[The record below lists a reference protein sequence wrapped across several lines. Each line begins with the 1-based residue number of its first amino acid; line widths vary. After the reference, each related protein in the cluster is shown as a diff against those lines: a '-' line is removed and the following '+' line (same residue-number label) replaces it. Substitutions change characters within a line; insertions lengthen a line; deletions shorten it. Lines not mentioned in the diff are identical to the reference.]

1 MLVVSWFIGAIIN
14 YSAILYICKYIM
26 TGNKKI
32 NITFRICTILVII
45 GIINCILM
53 CNNII
58 DIKPYILQIV
68 LFICL
73 KIAYKENMVKTLISM
88 IFCSLLVG
96 ISEMIFGIIF
106 GIITTEIGI
115 NNIEFSQQFFG
126 YLSINIIITI
136 LSLLLIKIS
145 ILKKIFFSVIK
156 WYENNER
163 LSLIIFSILV
173 ITIIEFLLY
182 NNFILVLPSSLLFIT
197 NLFCIGVFVFII
209 GFFKEKSTNNKL
221 RNEYQQL
228 MNYVGTYERLLDER
242 NKSQHEFKNQLIII
256 NDMIKTKKAKEYI
269 KQLINIED
277 QNFEYSWINKL
288 KNFPSGGIKGLI
300 YYKIQKMIENKIEVC
315 IDISDELNNK
325 SVWKNFNNNL
335 KDVSMVIGVYIDNAI
350 EACLE
355 APKKIIII
363 DAYLENKKICIGI
376 TNTYKEI
383 KIDKIKQE
391 KYTTKGIG
399 HGYGLSLVKDILSE
413 NDNIKTKREIN
424 GMYYTERVYVK
435 K

>member
-1 MLVVSWFIGAIIN
+1 MLVVSWFIGTVIN

-26 TGNKKI
+26 TGNKKL
-32 NITFRICTILVII
+32 NIDFKMVIGVFLI
-45 GIINCILM
+45 AVTNCILM
-53 CNNII
+53 SNNII
-58 DIKPYILQIV
+58 DIRPYILQV
-68 LFICL
+68 ALFIIL
-73 KIAYKENMVKTLISM
+73 KFLCNQSVVKTLISM
-88 IFCSLLVG
+88 VLCTFIIA
-96 ISEMIFGIIF
+96 ISELMCVA
-106 GIITTEIGI
+106 
-115 NNIEFSQQFFG
+115 
-126 YLSINIIITI
+126 
-136 LSLLLIKIS
+136 
-145 ILKKIFFSVIK
+145 FFSVININPINYSQTFVGYIVFAGLVSVFAIILIKIPFINKIFLSIIK
-156 WYENNER
+156 WYNDNR
-163 LSLIIFSILV
+163 IISTIIFVILAL
-173 ITIIEFLLY
+173 TILIFVSY
-182 NNFILVLPSSLLFIT
+182 NNFISVLPSSFLLFS

-256 NDMIKTKKAKEYI
+256 NDMIKTKKAKDYI

-424 GMYYTERVYVK
+424 GMYYTERIYVK

>member
-1 MLVVSWFIGAIIN
+1 MLVVSWFISGIIN
-14 YSAILYICKYIM
+14 YSAILYICKYILSKD
-26 TGNKKI
+26 KKI
-32 NITFRICTILVII
+32 NFSLKEYMVVIFVTIV
-45 GIINCILM
+45 NCILLY
-53 CNNII
+53 NKIV
-58 DIKPYILQIV
+58 DIKPYIIQVV
-68 LFICL
+68 LFFCL
-73 KIAYKENMVKTLISM
+73 KYVYKEGMVKTLISM
-88 IFCSLLVG
+88 IIYTIVMAF
-96 ISEMIFGIIF
+96 SELIFGILFSIL
-106 GIITTEIGI
+106 
-115 NNIEFSQQFFG
+115 NIDIMNFTQTFMG
-126 YLSINIIITI
+126 YIYLNILISIMA
-136 LSLLLIKIS
+136 LLLIKIP
-145 ILKKIFFSVIK
+145 LLDKIFFTIIK
-156 WYENNER
+156 WYEENEKIS
-163 LSLIIFSILV
+163 SLILGILV
-173 ITIIEFLLY
+173 LTIAIFLLY
-182 NNFILVLPSSLLFIT
+182 NNFISILPPSLLFIT

-256 NDMIKTKKAKEYI
+256 NDMIKAKKAKDYI

-325 SVWKNFNNNL
+325 SVWKNFNDNL